1 MRPCSDDSDA
11 CCPDSPPRA
20 PEPSPLHPQIADSPM
35 TQVIHRFQ
43 LPNGLLVLFE
53 PMPDVQS
60 ASLSLLLPA
69 GGTRDLPGRCG
80 TASILSEMFN
90 RGADGLSAR
99 EFCAALDNLGLQ
111 RSIQT
116 GSAHITFSAATT
128 ADRLLA
134 CLPLIARMIRHPH
147 LAQEEFE
154 PARDLVAQGLL
165 AIEDEPRQ
173 KLGKI
178 LREYSYPAPWGKP
191 AEGELE
197 DLQHITLDDV
207 RKHFRSFV
215 TPAQAVIGIAG
226 NLELAALEDAIHH
239 AFADWNGPQVSPVQ
253 PQSLPRSP
261 FHLPHES
268 AQTHIGLAWDTV
280 TYKDE
285 HYYEAWAAVSLLSG
299 GMSSRLFTEVRE
311 KRGLC
316 YAISASLSTLRDQAR
331 VMAYAGTT
339 TERAQETLDVTVA
352 EILRLQDNITEDE
365 LQRCRARAKS
375 SLIMQQESTSSR
387 ASSLA
392 RDMYLLDR
400 VVTLEEIHRR
410 IDALTV
416 DGVRQ
421 FIIDHK
427 PASMVLVTIGP
438 HELKP
443 DSVLH
448 PA

>member
-1 MRPCSDDSDA
+1 
-11 CCPDSPPRA
+11 
-20 PEPSPLHPQIADSPM
+20 M

-116 GSAHITFSAATT
+116 GSAHITVSAATT

-134 CLPLIARMIRHPH
+134 CLPLIARMVRHPH
-147 LAQEEFE
+147 LAHEEFE
-154 PARDLVAQGLL
+154 PARDLIAQGLI

-173 KLGKI
+173 RLGKI
-178 LREYSYPAPWGKP
+178 LRQFSYPAPWGNS

-197 DLQHITLDDV
+197 DLKHVTLDDV
-207 RKHFRSFV
+207 RRHFRNFV
-215 TPAQAVIGIAG
+215 TPTQAILGIAG
-226 NLELAALEDAIHH
+226 NLQLSALEDAVHH
-239 AFADWNGPQVSPVQ
+239 AFADWSGPQVPEIQSG
-253 PQSLPRSP
+253 SLPTSP
-261 FHLPHES
+261 YHLSHES
-268 AQTHIGLAWDTV
+268 SQTHIGLAWDTV
-280 TYKDE
+280 TYRDE

-352 EILRLQDNITEDE
+352 EILRLHQNITEDE

-392 RDMYLLDR
+392 RDLYLLDR

-421 FIIDHK
+421 FILDHTPK
-427 PASMVLVTIGP
+427 SMVLVTIGP
-438 HELKP
+438 QELNP
-443 DSVLH
+443 GSVLSL
-448 PA
+448 A

>member
-1 MRPCSDDSDA
+1 
-11 CCPDSPPRA
+11 
-20 PEPSPLHPQIADSPM
+20 M

-53 PMPDVQS
+53 PMTDVQS

-80 TASILSEMFN
+80 TASVLSEMFN
-90 RGADGLSAR
+90 RGADGFSAR

-116 GSAHITFSAATT
+116 GSAHITVSAATT
-128 ADRLLA
+128 ADRLLS
-134 CLPLIARMIRHPH
+134 CLPLLARMVRHPH
-147 LAQEEFE
+147 LAHEEFE

-173 KLGKI
+173 KLGKL
-178 LREYSYPAPWGKP
+178 LRQYSYPAPWGNS

-197 DLQHITLDDV
+197 DLERITVDDI
-207 RKHFRSFV
+207 RRHFHSFV
-215 TPAQAVIGIAG
+215 TPTQAILGIAG
-226 NLELAALEDAIHH
+226 NLELAALEDAIHN
-239 AFADWNGPQVSPVQ
+239 AFADWSGPAVPEVISEAP
-253 PQSLPRSP
+253 PASP

-280 TYKDE
+280 TYRDE

-316 YAISASLSTLRDQAR
+316 YAISASLSTLRDRAC

-352 EILRLQDNITEDE
+352 EILRLHENITEDE

-392 RDMYLLDR
+392 RDLYLLGR

-410 IDALTV
+410 IDSLSV
-416 DGVRQ
+416 ERVRQ
-421 FIIDHK
+421 FIVDHAPK
-427 PASMVLVTIGP
+427 SMVLVTIGP
-438 HELKP
+438 QELNP
-443 DSVLH
+443 SAVISLG
-448 PA
+448 

>member
-1 MRPCSDDSDA
+1 
-11 CCPDSPPRA
+11 
-20 PEPSPLHPQIADSPM
+20 M
-35 TQVIHRFQ
+35 TQVIHQFQ
-43 LPNGLLVLFE
+43 LPNGLTVLFE

-60 ASLSLLLPA
+60 AALSLLIPA
-69 GGTRDLPGRCG
+69 GGTRDLPKRCG

-90 RGADGLSAR
+90 RGADGRSAR
-99 EFCAALDNLGLQ
+99 DFCAALDNLGLQ

-116 GSAHITFSAATT
+116 GSAHITISAATT
-128 ADRLLA
+128 ADRLLDA
-134 CLPLIARMIRHPH
+134 LPLLAGMVRKPH
-147 LAQEEFE
+147 LATDEFE
-154 PARDLVAQGLL
+154 PARDLVAQGLV

-178 LREYSYPAPWGKP
+178 LRQYSYPAPWGNS

-197 DLQHITLDDV
+197 HLELISLDDV
-207 RKHFRSFV
+207 RNHFHSFV
-215 TPAQAVIGIAG
+215 TPHNAILGIAG
-226 NLELAALEDAIHH
+226 NLELNALQDAIDL
-239 AFADWNGPQVSPVQ
+239 AFGDWTGPQIPPV
-253 PQSLPRSP
+253 PNGSMPDSP

-280 TYKDE
+280 TYKDPQ
-285 HYYEAWAAVSLLSG
+285 YYEAWAAVSLLSG

-352 EILRLQDNITEDE
+352 EILKLHQNISPEE
-365 LQRCRARAKS
+365 LHRCRARAKS

-392 RDMYLLDR
+392 RDLYLLDR
-400 VVTLEEIHRR
+400 VVTLEEIHHR

-416 DGVRQ
+416 PKVRQ
-421 FIIDHK
+421 FIESHT
-427 PASMVLVTIGP
+427 PHSMVLVTIGP
-438 HELKP
+438 QQLNPH
-443 DSVLH
+443 SVTHL
-448 PA
+448 A